1 MSESQPIKQADD
13 KTDVYESVGNTEQ
26 LKKELNNKINERK
39 FLLVNLAIL
48 DADIERLERQLNP
61 KEFWHQ
67 AIGMP
72 VDELNNKNIKVTCKD
87 GDVMFIENTAVEA
100 VDVRNNRL
108 TLDISL
114 SAIVIIMSKE
124 NSSFYNE
131 NYSFYT
137 DFKQQQMS
145 IYADTVACIEIME
158 DATIFEQFR
167 QVARQNQTI

>member
-1 MSESQPIKQADD
+1 MSKSQPIKQVDD
-13 KTDVYESVGNTEQ
+13 NIDVHESVENTEQ
-26 LKKELNNKINERK
+26 LNKELNNKINERK

-61 KEFWHQ
+61 KEFWYQ
-67 AIGMP
+67 AIGLP
-72 VDELNNKNIKVTCKD
+72 ADELNNKNIKVTCKD

-114 SAIVIIMSKE
+114 SAIVIIMGKD
-124 NSSFYNE
+124 NS
-131 NYSFYT
+131 SFYT